1 MTYFSYPKA
10 NPRAKDEDSKF
21 LGCGKY
27 VASPIGEPPRDGYK
41 IANPHSGDI
50 AQIRN
55 IEEVM
60 QAALILVPSSG
71 ETEQVIYEEKDD
83 KPKVFINDSPGLAY
97 LLALISRSKKFSF
110 NICDEIWC
118 TGVVGIHEGTQP
130 CLKDDIQKKSFSF
143 NIGAFLSDEKSKLF
157 IVPAAN
163 LLTDQV
169 DIKKKNVKILSL
181 NDPIKFYEFLNR
193 FKSYDQKKIILS
205 VQRDELPLL
214 VEKLFTDYQS
224 QPSAKKGWIHFA
236 YPNVKED
243 SNFLGCGRYI
253 ALSSNI
259 SKIPDGYKIAAPK
272 ISDIAKI
279 LQTALIL
286 APDSDKTDKIIYE
299 RDVSAEYEGDSMVF
313 AYLLALI
320 SRSRKLRLKKTVKN
334 DIWCTGAIDIKG
346 VSQPFLKPVLAGGF
360 DIKLE
365 NFLSQKDSN
374 LFIVP
379 AANIQGE
386 YKLFIDGKNVEI
398 LSLKKFQPSIQKKT
412 ILTVQGGELDLL
424 VKKIFRRPPFSF
436 SNLKI
441 FFLATLSVTYIMF
454 FLLWLHAF
462 NFIYIDAIIER
473 YTIAFGDFLIKQE
486 KEKNFSDKIALV
498 VIEDEN
504 FDMSWR
510 EKHARLIDKLSEAGA
525 KIIAFDMYF
534 EDKSEFDRDF
544 IKAIEGARDKGTDVI
559 IGVSE
564 LQKNEPKMLE
574 ELKAVS
580 KYGILGINETLLYST
595 KAPLLVM
602 KANGKRFDSLSL
614 AVANAF
620 YRKDFIVRIEEQA
633 VFLKHPDENIRSGEV
648 KINLSDV
655 EFSRDSCPAIHEGDR
670 VANMF
675 IDLSPPN
682 FLKDSK
688 RRFLYDEIIS
698 PDSDNDKISSDSNM
712 RQQFEGKIVL
722 VGVQIRNKDCLSVHR
737 GLKNEKCCFGMEV
750 HADVLNTILS
760 WVHIQEYPPKQ
771 QLIFIAISAILG
783 AVLVYAYQNLNSP
796 YLEISLLLFSL
807 TFIFGVTS
815 LYFLSYRRASVPCP
829 P

>member
-1 MTYFSYPKA
+1 MIHFIYPKA
-10 NPRAKDEDSKF
+10 NNSGF
-21 LGCGKY
+21 SGYGKY
-27 VASPIGEPPRDGYK
+27 VTSPIGEPPGDGYE
-41 IANPHSGDI
+41 IANPQLS
-50 AQIRN
+50 N

-60 QAALILVPSSG
+60 HAALILVPSSG
-71 ETEQVIYEEKDD
+71 ETEQVIYEKKDESR
-83 KPKVFINDSPGLAY
+83 PLRRVSPDFAY
-97 LLALISRSKKFSF
+97 LLALISRSKEF
-110 NICDEIWC
+110 NFKICDDIWC
-118 TGVVGIHEGTQP
+118 TGVIAIHEGTQP
-130 CLKDDIQKKSFSF
+130 CLNVAPQQPFSS
-143 NIGAFLSDEKSKLF
+143 NITAFLSDENSKLF

-163 LLTDQV
+163 LLLTDQSV
-169 DIKKKNVKILSL
+169 IKKKNVKFLSL

-193 FKSYDQKKIILS
+193 FKSYGQRKIILS

-253 ALSSNI
+253 ALSSNM

-299 RDVSAEYEGDSMVF
+299 RDVSAEYEGESMVF

-320 SRSRKLRLKKTVKN
+320 SRSRKLRLKKAVK

-346 VSQPFLKPVLAGGF
+346 VSQPFLKPVFAGGF
-360 DIKLE
+360 DVKLE
-365 NFLSQKDSN
+365 KFLSQKDSK

-386 YKLFIDGKNVEI
+386 YKLFIDKKNVEI
-398 LSLKKFQPSIQKKT
+398 LSLKKFQPCIQKKT

-424 VKKIFRRPPFSF
+424 VKKIFRQPAFSF
-436 SNLKI
+436 FNLKI
-441 FFLATLSVTYIMF
+441 FFSATLSVTYIMF

-462 NFIYIDAIIER
+462 DFIYIDAIIER
-473 YTIAFGDFLIKQE
+473 KTIAFGDFLIE
-486 KEKNFSDKIALV
+486 KEKKFIDKIALV

-510 EKHARLIDKLSEAGA
+510 EKHALLIDKLSKAGA
-525 KIIAFDMYF
+525 KVIAFDMYF
-534 EDKSEFDRDF
+534 EEQSEFDDLF
-544 IKAIEGARDKGTDVI
+544 IEAIKKARDKGTDVI
-559 IGVSE
+559 VGVSE
-564 LQKNEPKMLE
+564 LQKNEPKMFK
-574 ELKAVS
+574 ELKEAVS
-580 KYGILGINETLLYST
+580 GYGILGINETLLYST
-595 KAPLLVM
+595 KAPLLVI
-602 KANGKRFDSLSL
+602 KADGTPFDSLSL
-614 AVANAF
+614 AVAKAF
-620 YRKDFIVRIEEQA
+620 YPKDFIVRVEEHA

-655 EFSRDSCPAIHEGDR
+655 EYSRDSCPAIHEGDQ
-670 VANMF
+670 VANIF
-675 IDLSPPN
+675 IDLSPPD
-682 FLKDSK
+682 FLKSPK
-688 RRFLYDEIIS
+688 RRFLYDEIN
-698 PDSDNDKISSDSNM
+698 SDM

-722 VGVQIRNKDCLSVHR
+722 VGVQIRNKDCLSVYR
-737 GLKNEKCCFGMEV
+737 GVKNEKCCFGMEV

-760 WVHIQEYPPKQ
+760 GVHIQEYTPKQ

-807 TFIFGVTS
+807 TFIFSVMS
-815 LYFLSYRRASVPCP
+815 LYFYTQYRILLNTAYYIAASLLTYGAVRLSNDRKA
-829 P
+829 